1 MLVYGCNNNSLDLE
15 VVSGSEF
22 FNNMS
27 KIHTSKIILVNIWS
41 TWCEPCIEEFPY
53 VVGLEKKYDA
63 NDLDVIFFSVDW
75 DEQSKEARS
84 FLKDQQVM
92 GKHYRKR
99 EGDDQL
105 FINAFS
111 TEWTGAIPFTVLY
124 DRNGELLTQWEGKRS
139 ESYFYAKIDSLLTLF
154 GS

>member
-1 MLVYGCNNNSLDLE
+1 
-15 VVSGSEF
+15 
-22 FNNMS
+22 
-27 KIHTSKIILVNIWS
+27 S

-53 VVGLEKKYDA
+53 VVGLEKKYDV

-124 DRNGELLTQWEGKRS
+124 DRNGELLAQWEGKRS